1 MNSAAQPQQSPA
13 SAPDDPTRSLLG
25 YPAVDAT
32 TYSLGEPYPL
42 TAPHSTDHSPEHLS
56 APLPLGHQQHSR
68 YHPQQQQQ
76 QHQHQQQQLRSPSP
90 LSPTFPTTQNP
101 FETGTSDTLDL
112 NVGPSQPTGRSVGG
126 AAQGGRQ
133 APPIVAFNP
142 DHAGSGEDEDEDDD
156 DDSGASKKKRKT
168 RTGVARSST
177 KKKAG
182 KANPETGSGDG
193 VAGGSGSG
201 KEDLEPRRKIE
212 IGYIEKKEKR
222 HITFSKR
229 KAGIMKKVSITALLF

>member
-1 MNSAAQPQQSPA
+1 MNLAAQPQQSPA
-13 SAPDDPTRSLLG
+13 SAPDDPTRNLLG
-25 YPAVDAT
+25 YPTVDAT
-32 TYSLGEPYPL
+32 AYSFGEPYPL

-56 APLPLGHQQHSR
+56 APLPLGHQQHLR
-68 YHPQQQQQ
+68 YHPQQQ
-76 QHQHQQQQLRSPSP
+76 HQQQQQQLPSPSP
-90 LSPTFPTTQNP
+90 ISPTFPTTSQHP

-112 NVGPSQPTGRSVGG
+112 HVGPSQPAVRSVDG

-142 DHAGSGEDEDEDDD
+142 DQAGSGEDEDDEDD

-182 KANPETGSGDG
+182 KANMETGSGDG

-229 KAGIMKKVSITALLF
+229 KAGIMKKVSMTARLL